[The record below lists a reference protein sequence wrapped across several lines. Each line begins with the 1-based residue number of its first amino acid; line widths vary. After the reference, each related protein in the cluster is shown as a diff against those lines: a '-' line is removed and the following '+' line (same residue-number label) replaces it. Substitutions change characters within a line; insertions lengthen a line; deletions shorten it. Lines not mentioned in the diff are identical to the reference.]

1 MFGAL
6 LSTLEDP
13 QVCERLLSTLDAP
26 SLSARLTAAAQ
37 AEGRAPAQVMAA
49 RVWHF
54 LDTASDDHFV
64 QLMGIM
70 NQARDPGLAAV
81 KAILAATLPEGV
93 V

>member
-37 AEGRAPAQVMAA
+37 AEGRAPRAGDGGAGLA
-49 RVWHF
+49 LPRHGLGRSF
-54 LDTASDDHFV
+54 RPAH
-64 QLMGIM
+64 GHHE
-70 NQARDPGLAAV
+70 PGSRSRLAAV

-93 V
+93 A